1 MENYFRTQQGDSM
14 SIQAAVT
21 RGLIYR
27 GTDKG
32 TVVIG
37 GIKMKASAAVDAGMI
52 DQKAADYVT
61 SLPGTNEPAPP
72 TRKDAAAPLE
82 ESSGTTPRSL
92 IDALGTFFTN
102 PTLLNKQLA
111 SNAIDAHFKAA
122 QERLE

>member
-1 MENYFRTQQGDSM
+1 MENYFRTQQRDSM

-61 SLPGTNEPAPP
+61 SLPGTNEPAAHA
-72 TRKDAAAPLE
+72 RKDAAPPPE
-82 ESSGTTPRSL
+82 EIATVSAMST
-92 IDALGTFFTN
+92 IDALGAFFTN
-102 PTLLNKQLA
+102 PTLLNKQIA
-111 SNAIDAHFKAA
+111 SKAIDEHFKAA